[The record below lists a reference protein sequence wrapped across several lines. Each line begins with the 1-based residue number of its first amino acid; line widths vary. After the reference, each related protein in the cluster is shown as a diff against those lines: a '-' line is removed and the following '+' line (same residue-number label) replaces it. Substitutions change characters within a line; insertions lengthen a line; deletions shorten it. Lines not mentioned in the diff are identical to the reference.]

1 MVQNGYY
8 GDHLARTFRT
18 DAKPP
23 SVTRTLAR
31 ATFAVTHFCC
41 LDPPNEVTDTH
52 GTQSAYSLAVHR
64 RPLENYR
71 LWIEGK
77 PQPHDTRGVG
87 AVTFFDLRQNKV
99 ALLRKP
105 IDCMHYYIPRSAL
118 DYAAQQN
125 GMPACGDLTTRFGA
139 NLTDPILNGISNTL
153 FPATLHPEEVN
164 ELFFDYMILATL
176 THIATRYGEWSPT
189 RTIAVGG
196 LAPWQLRRAQQ
207 MIMGDLSGRLSL
219 ARIAAECKLSEG
231 HFARAFAKSTGEPPH
246 RWLMRRR
253 IEQAKSLLL
262 HSDTPIADIAQIC
275 GFADQSHLTRVFK
288 SAVGASPARWRQ
300 QRRQ

>member
-52 GTQSAYSLAVHR
+52 GAQSAYSLAVHR

-77 PQPHDTRGVG
+77 PQPHETRGVG
-87 AVTFFDLRQNKV
+87 AVTVFDLRQNKV

-176 THIATRYGEWSPT
+176 THVATRYGEWSPT

-219 ARIAAECKLSEG
+219 ARIAAECNT
-231 HFARAFAKSTGEPPH
+231 R
-246 RWLMRRR
+246 
-253 IEQAKSLLL
+253 
-262 HSDTPIADIAQIC
+262 DIAANPDLQRWMYERS
-275 GFADQSHLTRVFK
+275 GAKVTTVEASHAVYISHPKIVARVIEE
-288 SAVGASPARWRQ
+288 AARSSTAHAAKLN
-300 QRRQ
+300 